1 MYTAQ
6 DYRIADSLGEA
17 YRLLN
22 ADPQNAVI
30 AGGMMMRLSNNE
42 YHTLIDLS
50 NLGLDRIT
58 CSGSRIS
65 IGAMVPLR
73 ALETSALLQGHA
85 DGVLGRS
92 VSPIIGTQFRNMATI
107 GASVY
112 GRYAFSD
119 PITALL
125 ALDAELRFYDG
136 GRMPLGVY
144 LAGRPR
150 RDILIS
156 IELPVDGRHAAY
168 QTQRLSA
175 TDFGVLDVC
184 CARLTDGSFRLS
196 IGARPGVAV
205 RSHNAENQLKA
216 GDLEGAL
223 ETVRKELVYGS
234 NLRGSADYRRALST
248 VLTKRAYEQVMG
260 GEL

>member
-6 DYRIADSLGEA
+6 DYQIVDSLGEA
-17 YRLLN
+17 MRLLQ
-22 ADPQNAVI
+22 ADPQNAII
-30 AGGMMMRLSNNE
+30 AGGMMMRLSSNE

-50 NLGLDRIT
+50 RLGLDTVT
-58 CSGSRIS
+58 CNGSRIS

-73 ALETSALLQGHA
+73 RLETEPLLQEHA
-85 DGVLGRS
+85 NGVLGRC

-112 GRYAFSD
+112 GKYAFSD

-125 ALDAELRFYDG
+125 ALDAELRFYEG
-136 GRMPLGVY
+136 GRMPLAAY
-144 LAGRPR
+144 LTGRPR

-156 IELPVDGRHAAY
+156 VELPVDGRQASY

-184 CARLTDGSFRLS
+184 CARLLDGSFRLS
-196 IGARPGVAV
+196 VGARPGVAT
-205 RSHNAENQLKA
+205 RSHNAENLLKQ
-216 GDLEGAL
+216 GDVCGAL
-223 ETVRKELVYGS
+223 DTVKKEFVFGS
-234 NLRGSADYRRALST
+234 NLRGSAEYRRALSA
-248 VLTKRAYEQVMG
+248 VLVKRAYDEVMG
-260 GEL
+260 GTK